1 MKKTI
6 PKLLTL
12 VCLLVAIMGLSIVTA
27 HAATVTGTISGGNE
41 YRYHED
47 KTPVPQWGAFTSTK
61 LKYFTRDDTGVTVPA
76 YCMEPSVRSA
86 GGDLSYSSTSW
97 SSLSWNQ
104 RYAVTLALSYGYGG
118 NYDFYRERKRIEEEA
133 LAQQVDSEQTALRLA
148 RKKAQEVRERQERRM
163 RQGERHKDQLPRILR
178 RTMKDSGERT
188 KAQLVGKHAE
198 LIDGSRERLD
208 ELRRRQRTQCELK
221 IDFDDAQLHDGKLLV
236 RADGLNF
243 EYAPGRPLW
252 REPLALEIRSGE
264 RIRLTGDNGT
274 GKTTLVR
281 LLTGEL
287 EPTAGRIGRA
297 DFSYVCLDQQYSR
310 VNTPQSVLEL
320 AQSCNHGNLQDHELK
335 LRLHRALFGQQ
346 MWDKRCDTLSGGE
359 RMRLCLCSL
368 MIANHVP
375 DLFVLDEPTNNLDL
389 SSLAILTR
397 TVRNYRG
404 TLLVVS
410 HDDNFTREIGI
421 TRTVGLE
428 SPPAE

>member
-1 MKKTI
+1 MEIKKI
-6 PKLLTL
+6 PHDFSVCQVKDYSLVRLDAGFCFTGKTDEENSL
-12 VCLLVAIMGLSIVTA
+12 VCLTEDVPEN
-27 HAATVTGTISGGNE
+27 TV
-41 YRYHED
+41 R
-47 KTPVPQWGAFTSTK
+47 
-61 LKYFTRDDTGVTVPA
+61 RDDGWKAFRIRGVLDF
-76 YCMEPSVRSA
+76 SLI
-86 GGDLSYSSTSW
+86 GILSKIAAVLAENEIPVFAISTYNTDYI
-97 SSLSWNQ
+97 L
-104 RYAVTLALSYGYGG
+104 LKKE
-118 NYDFYRERKRIEEEA
+118 FC
-133 LAQQVDSEQTALRLA
+133 
-148 RKKAQEVRERQERRM
+148 KKAQEVRERQERRM